1 MWRIHD
7 CDTSNNLEVSAD
19 WAKIDYTLF
28 ALIGALIGLVVVCVH
43 FCARERAYQR
53 MLLKREREI
62 EDSKKRAYAEG
73 VRKGRTG
80 SSKPRSAMR
89 RSVRWSA
96 GDTTDASGN
105 KFRDTSAEIQTKTKV
120 KKKRTALKTTTI
132 TTTTVTEPNPGQSPL
147 IAASK
152 SLFRSP
158 VVPCFI
164 RFLVPLLLLGNA
176 GLFLSGHLSLG
187 AQVRVKAMVAG
198 EKIVLPNVF
207 EFSLAQSTIDMW
219 SSGGKMLAV
228 ILVIF
233 SGIWPYA
240 KVSISMFLWFAPPE
254 TYAPSSRGSA
264 FMWLDALGKWSMIIY
279 SCSC

>member
-1 MWRIHD
+1 MHAKVHCHSCSSPGFRGLEQTMATLEARKEMTDFVNAFLNRTSEFLEGDRLQEEMDEWVRGAFDRCTNASGGHRPD
-7 CDTSNNLEVSAD
+7 GTMQGYGEPPAFVENPTDRDTSNHLEVSAD

-73 VRKGRTG
+73 MRKGRTG

-164 RFLVPLLLLGNA
+164 RFLVPLLLLG
-176 GLFLSGHLSLG
+176 
-187 AQVRVKAMVAG
+187 
-198 EKIVLPNVF
+198 
-207 EFSLAQSTIDMW
+207 
-219 SSGGKMLAV
+219 
-228 ILVIF
+228 
-233 SGIWPYA
+233 
-240 KVSISMFLWFAPPE
+240 
-254 TYAPSSRGSA
+254 
-264 FMWLDALGKWSMIIY
+264 
-279 SCSC
+279 